1 MLGVDYSMWSLLYRQ
16 RLKKSHICK
25 KRHNFNRNAHVFIGP
40 LMILISLLLLAT
52 DVLREAFHDSL
63 VAIRSLGF

>member
-25 KRHNFNRNAHVFIGP
+25 KRHNFNRNAHVFYWAI
-40 LMILISLLLLAT
+40 ILISLLLLAT